1 MYVERVPNRSSP
13 PAVLL
18 RQAWREA
25 GKIRKRTLAN
35 LSHWPEDRV
44 DSLRRLLRGESL
56 VSPKDVF
63 TVESSL
69 PHGHVEA
76 VLGTIRKS
84 VSTALSLPLFWA
96 ADKVSRK
103 VMNEL
108 FYRYY
113 QGQTEDRL
121 VVLAEE
127 LFQEVLRPAIYPG
140 TPRLLDEARRAGCR
154 LVLCTGALDFTML
167 PLARHLGV
175 DDLIANRM
183 HFVGGVATGRVVPP
197 IIEGA
202 HKALVV
208 RDYCVRE
215 GLALEQSHAYSDCFS
230 DYPMLAVVG
239 HPTAVNPDLKLR
251 GVARAYEW
259 PVISTQEG

>member
-1 MYVERVPNRSSP
+1 M
-13 PAVLL
+13 AG
-18 RQAWREA
+18 AEA
-25 GKIRKRTLAN
+25 RKGAFFDVDGTLVRTN
-35 LSHWPEDRV
+35 LVHAFAFYAMNQGSI
-44 DSLRRLLRGESL
+44 
-56 VSPKDVF
+56 
-63 TVESSL
+63 
-69 PHGHVEA
+69 
-76 VLGTIRKS
+76 LGTAWQTLRTVAS
-84 VSTALSLPLFWA
+84 VPLFWA
-96 ADKVSRK
+96 TDKVNRK
-103 VMNEL
+103 LFNEL

-127 LFQEVLRPAIYPG
+127 LFEEVLRPAIYPG

-154 LVLCTGALDFTML
+154 LVLCTGALDITML
-167 PLARHLGV
+167 PLVRHLGV

-183 HFVGGVATGRVVPP
+183 HFVDGVATGRVVPP

-202 HKALVV
+202 HKALVI

-215 GLALEQSHAYSDCFS
+215 GLKLEACHAYSDSFS

-239 HPTAVNPDLKLR
+239 HPTAVNPDFRLR

-259 PVISTQEG
+259 PVISTEEG